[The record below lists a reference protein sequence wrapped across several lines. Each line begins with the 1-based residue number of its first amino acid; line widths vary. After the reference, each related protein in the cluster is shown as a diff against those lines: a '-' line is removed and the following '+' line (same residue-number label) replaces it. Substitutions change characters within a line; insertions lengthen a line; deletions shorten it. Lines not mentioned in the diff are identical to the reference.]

1 MPAPLLAAFA
11 PTDESTAILF
21 IAAVTCFALAAFAA
35 PAAKRLPGGAVGLLA
50 LGLGLW
56 LFPTM
61 WNTADAAF

>member
-1 MPAPLLAAFA
+1 MTASFLAAFA
-11 PTDESTAILF
+11 PTDESTAILY
-21 IAAVTCFALAAFAA
+21 IAAVACFALAAFAA
-35 PAAKRLPGGAVGLLA
+35 SAAKRFPGGVVGLIA